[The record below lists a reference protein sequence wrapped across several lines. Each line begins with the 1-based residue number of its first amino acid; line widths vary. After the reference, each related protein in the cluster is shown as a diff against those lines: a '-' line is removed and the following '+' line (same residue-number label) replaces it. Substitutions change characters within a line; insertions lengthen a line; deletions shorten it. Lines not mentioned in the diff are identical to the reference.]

1 MLNDSEKLSVDV
13 VCNMTPRVAEARVS
27 ELCSQKRLG
36 GILIPSERK
45 ELLQLRLGLALAGS
59 EETLSFKARF
69 NSRLEQVIQ
78 RRLS

>member
-1 MLNDSEKLSVDV
+1 MFNDSEKLAVDV

-27 ELCSQKRLG
+27 ELCNQKRSEGTLDAF
-36 GILIPSERK
+36 ERK
-45 ELLQLRLGLALAGS
+45 ELLQLRLGLALADS
-59 EETLSFKARF
+59 EETLSFKSRF